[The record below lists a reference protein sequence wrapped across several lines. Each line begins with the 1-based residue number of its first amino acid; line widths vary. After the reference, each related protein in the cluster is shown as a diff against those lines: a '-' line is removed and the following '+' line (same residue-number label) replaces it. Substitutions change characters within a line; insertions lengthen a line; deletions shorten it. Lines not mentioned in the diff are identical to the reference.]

1 MAADENEK
9 QSPFTRPGYIAAA
22 VVVALIVLC
31 AIILIIINLTRGDS
45 SSPPA
50 PSTSMPSASPSTSTA
65 APSGEASICGLAGVE
80 LDGVVTAPP
89 AATWAYEGTTAYP
102 TSPKYGPG
110 KTDPAGFRYC
120 FQHSPTGALF
130 AAANALAAPTDPA
143 TSAAWAEYFY
153 APGPYRDD
161 LLSDAKEGTNS
172 TSGTRLSVGGFR
184 LLSYDGKTALV
195 DIGGTASSN
204 GANIP
209 FSAVYNLVWADGDWK
224 LSTDTP
230 QPFDFASIPNLA
242 GYTTWGE

>member
-31 AIILIIINLTRGDS
+31 AIILIIVNLTRGDS

-80 LDGVVTAPP
+80 LDGIVTAPP

-110 KTDPAGFRYC
+110 KTAAEGYRYC

-130 AAANALAAPTDPA
+130 MAANAVAVSSDESARTAWGKYVLGEGKFRDELLAQQG
-143 TSAAWAEYFY
+143 S
-153 APGPYRDD
+153 
-161 LLSDAKEGTNS
+161 NS
-172 TSGTRLSVGGFR
+172 TPAGTRIQISGFR
-184 LLSYDGKTALV
+184 MLNYDGKSASV
-195 DIGGTASSN
+195 DLAMTYSSETGTITVS
-204 GANIP
+204 G
-209 FSAVYNLVWADGDWK
+209 VYSLVWQDGDWK
-224 LSTDTP
+224 LSADTMTP
-230 QPFDFASIPNLA
+230 LDVAPIPNVA
-242 GYTTWGE
+242 GYTPWGS